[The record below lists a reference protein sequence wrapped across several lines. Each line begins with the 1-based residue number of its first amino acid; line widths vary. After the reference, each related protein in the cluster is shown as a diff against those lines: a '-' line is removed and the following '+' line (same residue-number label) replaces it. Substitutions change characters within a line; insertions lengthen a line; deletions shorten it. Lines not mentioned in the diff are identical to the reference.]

1 MNLDTTSAAPP
12 GASTGPTGI
21 AGAELQGRGN
31 PVPPKRDR
39 ILKLA
44 EELAHRLRRRI
55 QAYRQV
61 RTHGPTQVLPEWVN
75 ERDIDVRIKSGDPIA
90 VVDALADAADGIDD
104 ARRNLE
110 IEMGI
115 DTGDVR
121 GEAG

>member
-1 MNLDTTSAAPP
+1 MNPDTPSTAPP

-21 AGAELQGRGN
+21 AGPELRGMGN

-55 QAYRQV
+55 QTYRRV
-61 RTHGPTQVLPEWVN
+61 RTHGPEQVLAEWVN
-75 ERDIDVRIKSGDPIA
+75 ERDIDLRIKSGDPVA

>member
-1 MNLDTTSAAPP
+1 MNHDTPSTAPP

-21 AGAELQGRGN
+21 AGAELRGMGN

-55 QAYRQV
+55 QAYRRV
-61 RTHGPTQVLPEWVN
+61 RTHGPERVLAEWVN
-75 ERDIDVRIKSGDPIA
+75 ERDIDLRIKSGDPIA
-90 VVDALADAADGIDD
+90 VVDALADAAEGIGE

>member
-1 MNLDTTSAAPP
+1 MRHEPRHAEHRAPWSFDRANRHRRPRASREGKPSAP
-12 GASTGPTGI
+12 
-21 AGAELQGRGN
+21 E
-31 PVPPKRDR
+31 
-39 ILKLA
+39 A

-55 QAYRQV
+55 QTYRRV
-61 RTHGPTQVLPEWVN
+61 RTHGPEQVLAEWVN
-75 ERDIDVRIKSGDPIA
+75 ERDIDLRIKSGDPVA
-90 VVDALADAADGIDD
+90 VVDALADAAEGIDD